1 MPPLNA
7 MELIASAPS
16 LFGLVLPTTA
26 GAQDVIV
33 YGLLALKLNM
43 SLRA

>member
-1 MPPLNA
+1 LV
-7 MELIASAPS
+7 
-16 LFGLVLPTTA
+16 LVLPTTT

-33 YGLLALKLNM
+33 YGLLALKLNT